1 MYGFKFKGEHSSKYS
16 VYFKS
21 TNRTILPPVRKSS
34 YIIPQRN
41 GDLTN
46 IISVYD
52 TRTISIQV
60 FVSQTNLLKLRE
72 KLRDIAFWLQGHGE
86 LVFDDEPDKIYDA
99 RIEESLDLSQVAYS
113 GEFIVNFI
121 CQPFAYKRAE
131 NKSVYLGSNKINY
144 SGTAETPCIIILEN
158 NTNEVIKNITIT
170 VLKRKVR

>member
-46 IISVYD
+46 IGIVFD

-60 FVSQTNLLKLRE
+60 FISQTSLPKLRE
-72 KLRDIAFWLQGHGE
+72 KLRDIAFWLQGYGE

-131 NKSVYLGSNKINY
+131 NKSIYLGSNKINY

-158 NTNEVIKNITIT
+158 NTNEVIKNITVT
-170 VLKRKVR
+170 VLKRKER